1 MEPTDFR
8 AAQETA
14 FQWIEIDRDR
24 CDKCGTCIDMCPMD
38 VLRFNGRGY
47 PFMHYRDDCWYC
59 DICVFVCP
67 RQAVTLTDLPYL
79 IR

>member
-1 MEPTDFR
+1 MKETEPIRFDEPDY
-8 AAQETA
+8 A
-14 FQWIEIDRDR
+14 WIEIDKKR
-24 CDKCGTCIDMCPMD
+24 CNRCGICVDMCPMD
-38 VLRFNGRGY
+38 VLRMSSKGY
-47 PFMHYRDDCWYC
+47 PIMLYRDDCWYC